1 MRRLTLSARG
11 LGGGLVLAIAMI
23 AGLQST
29 PQRPAR
35 AAATAERPTGLLY
48 DDLYLRHLAGD
59 TGHPERPERLT
70 AVLGGLEK
78 AGILSTLVRIPARP
92 ATDDELA
99 LAHDRA
105 YIDLVKREL
114 ANVQGVRELS
124 TGDTDV
130 TRESLAAARAAV
142 GGVLNAADAV
152 ASGRMKNAF
161 CAVRPPGHHAT
172 RTRGMGF
179 CIFNNVAIAARYLQK
194 VHGIRRVLIVDFDY
208 HHGNGTQDIF
218 YDDDSVFYFSTHHY
232 GAYPGTGSAAE
243 TGTGKGVG
251 TTLNVPLPPGAS
263 DAQILAAF
271 EQQLVPAA
279 RRFKPDFILVSAGF
293 DGMRRDLLGQ
303 FDITPAGYTA
313 ITRVIVRLADELCQG
328 RIVSVLEGGYRL
340 DGLAESVAAHV
351 KVLRGE

>member
-1 MRRLTLSARG
+1 MRQLTLSARG
-11 LGGGLVLAIAMI
+11 LGGGLVLAIAMA
-23 AGLQST
+23 AGPQST

-78 AGILSTLVRIPARP
+78 AGILSTVVRIPARP